1 MGTKQQAACLCGTS
15 EYNVVSCSGASDLGQ
30 LSDVIARKLRDN
42 KVRKMNCLTMIA
54 IDDQPLIDAFKKA
67 NVLAIDGC
75 PKDCAK
81 KILEKAGIEIFNHL
95 RLTDLGYEKG
105 KTPVTE
111 SVINEVY
118 GKTEIIY

>member
-1 MGTKQQAACLCGTS
+1 MNLTKQAACLCGTS

-30 LSDVIARKLRDN
+30 LSDVIARKLREN

-67 NVLAIDGC
+67 HVLAIDGC

-81 KILEKAGIEIFNHL
+81 KILEKAGIVNFSHL

-111 SVINEVY
+111 NLINEVY
-118 GKTEIIY
+118 AKTEVIY

>member
-1 MGTKQQAACLCGTS
+1 METKKTACLCGTS
-15 EYNVVSCSGASDLGQ
+15 DYNVVSCSGASDLGQ

-54 IDDQPLIDAFKKA
+54 IDDQPLINAFKEA

-81 KILEKAGIEIFNHL
+81 KILEKAGIENFNHL
-95 RLTDLGYEKG
+95 RLTDLGYQKG
-105 KTPVTE
+105 KSPVTE
-111 SVINEVY
+111 NLINEVY
-118 GKTEIIY
+118 AKAEIIY

>member
-1 MGTKQQAACLCGTS
+1 METKKTACLCGTS
-15 EYNVVSCSGASDLGQ
+15 YYNVVSCSGASDLGQ

-54 IDDQPLIDAFKKA
+54 IGDQSLIAAFKEA

-81 KILEKAGIEIFNHL
+81 KILEKAGIENFNHL
-95 RLTDLGYEKG
+95 RLTDLGYQKG
-105 KTPVTE
+105 KSPLTE
-111 SVINEVY
+111 NLINEVY
-118 GKTEIIY
+118 AQAEIIY